1 MNAWL
6 LSIVGVV
13 SLGVLLEILLADGET
28 SKYIKGVFALAVVLV
43 LVAPIPKF
51 LNKNFDINEFFGDE
65 IVAQSTFLQSV
76 NERRNTERENKVLAE
91 LKKSNI
97 SVEKVRVYYL
107 RGDLDYIDVVKVY
120 LNGDCDNYKIL
131 DIVSQKV
138 GCDKNKIKI
147 YSSWY

>member
-51 LNKNFDINEFFGDE
+51 LNKNF
-65 IVAQSTFLQSV
+65 V
-76 NERRNTERENKVLAE
+76 
-91 LKKSNI
+91 
-97 SVEKVRVYYL
+97 
-107 RGDLDYIDVVKVY
+107 
-120 LNGDCDNYKIL
+120 
-131 DIVSQKV
+131 
-138 GCDKNKIKI
+138 
-147 YSSWY
+147 

>member
-65 IVAQSTFLQSV
+65 IVAQSAFLQSV

-91 LKKSNI
+91 LKK
-97 SVEKVRVYYL
+97 
-107 RGDLDYIDVVKVY
+107 
-120 LNGDCDNYKIL
+120 
-131 DIVSQKV
+131 
-138 GCDKNKIKI
+138 
-147 YSSWY
+147 

>member
-1 MNAWL
+1 ML
-6 LSIVGVV
+6 FRS
-13 SLGVLLEILLADGET
+13 
-28 SKYIKGVFALAVVLV
+28 LV

-65 IVAQSTFLQSV
+65 IVAQSAFLQSV

-97 SVEKVRVYYL
+97 LAEKVRVYYL

-120 LNGDCDNYKIL
+120 LKADYDNDKIL

-138 GCDKNKIKI
+138 GCDKSKIKI
-147 YSSWY
+147 YSS

>member
-76 NERRNTERENKVLAE
+76 NERRNIERENKVLAE

-97 SVEKVRVYYL
+97 SAEKVRVYYL
-107 RGDLDYIDVVKVY
+107 RGDLDCIDVVKVY
-120 LNGDCDNYKIL
+120 LNGDCDNDKIL

-147 YSSWY
+147 YSS

>member
-97 SVEKVRVYYL
+97 PAEKVRVYYL

-147 YSSWY
+147 YSS

>member
-76 NERRNTERENKVLAE
+76 NERRNIERENKVLAE

-97 SVEKVRVYYL
+97 SAEKVRVYYL

-120 LNGDCDNYKIL
+120 LNGDCDNDKIL

>member
-65 IVAQSTFLQSV
+65 IVAQSAFLQSV

-91 LKKSNI
+91 LKKLNI
-97 SVEKVRVYYL
+97 SAEKVRVYYL

-120 LNGDCDNYKIL
+120 LNGDYDNDIIL

-138 GCDKNKIKI
+138 GCDKSKIKI
-147 YSSWY
+147 YSS

>member
-76 NERRNTERENKVLAE
+76 NERRNIERENKVLAE

-97 SVEKVRVYYL
+97 YYL

-120 LNGDCDNYKIL
+120 LNGDCDNDKIL

-147 YSSWY
+147 YSS

>member
-76 NERRNTERENKVLAE
+76 NERRNIERENKVLAE

-120 LNGDCDNYKIL
+120 LNGDCDNHKIL

-147 YSSWY
+147 YSS